1 MYTNQSSSP
10 RTSSHNTTGT
20 TTLSLHPVR
29 IASVALVPPA
39 ASTAL
44 TIAHVHENGPSWSLT
59 GHRPTA
65 NQIRADINPQNT
77 ATANATLPSRDF
89 PPPQNHF
96 TLPNRR
102 PISDAAASPIPT
114 QMTPLTILTSRES
127 TPHPIHGPS
136 PVRGISAR
144 DSQSGIEHPI
154 KRKMCET
161 MTGPRWSRPST

>member
-1 MYTNQSSSP
+1 MYMNQTPSP
-10 RTSSHNTTGT
+10 RTNSHNTTGT

-39 ASTAL
+39 ANTAL
-44 TIAHVHENGPSWSLT
+44 SIAHGHEDGSSCPLT

-65 NQIRADINPQNT
+65 NQIRAHINPQNT
-77 ATANATLPSRDF
+77 AAANATLPSRDF

-96 TLPNRR
+96 TRPYRR

-114 QMTPLTILTSRES
+114 QITPLTILTSRES
-127 TPHPIHGPS
+127 TPHPAHGPS

-144 DSQSGIEHPI
+144 ESQSGIEHPI
-154 KRKMCET
+154 RRNMCET